1 MKHVLKFLIQRQD
14 KIMSK
19 KELELEEINV
29 ILKIP
34 KNTTKLKITTTI
46 LHEGEE
52 QKVKKKLNQEDI
64 IEARRD
70 FLDNVEDGDHY
81 DDLFVI
87 TDEGKRYLESLKNN
101 NMEEE

>member
-1 MKHVLKFLIQRQD
+1 
-14 KIMSK
+14 MSK

-34 KNTTKLKITTTI
+34 KNTTKLKITATI
-46 LHEGEE
+46 LHEGHE

-64 IEARRD
+64 IEARHD

-87 TDEGKRYLESLKNN
+87 TEDGKKYLESLKNSN
-101 NMEEE
+101 VKEK